1 MDTAVAEATAWT
13 YTTDPKAP
21 PALAEPE
28 TLTGLSRVN
37 RRHSIFLLT
46 GDRLILYPG

>member
-1 MDTAVAEATAWT
+1 MVQQPWT
-13 YTTDPKAP
+13 YTTDPSEP

-28 TLTGLSRVN
+28 TLLRISRVN
-37 RRHSIFLLT
+37 RRHSIFLLE